1 MSTQNTFIR
10 HEKGKSGPV
19 FELLIRKEPKNRFKY
34 IIHIMKNKFLSAI
47 LCLVLFASCKKDI
60 TELPDPTQ
68 NGSNTFGAKV
78 NGQLWAPQG
87 FGPIPASNLLEAR
100 FIGND
105 LIIKAN
111 NFASS
116 PNETGFEIRVIGV
129 TGAGTYSLN
138 SNIVHP
144 SFAASYAYYVKRN
157 LTPLNEWVTSA
168 ASTGTIT
175 FSRVDRS
182 AGVVSGTFQFDAL
195 NLYNTPEPLAVTE
208 GRFDIKLQ

>member
-1 MSTQNTFIR
+1 
-10 HEKGKSGPV
+10 
-19 FELLIRKEPKNRFKY
+19 
-34 IIHIMKNKFLSAI
+34 MKNKLIVSI
-47 LCLVLFASCKKDI
+47 LLLAVLVSCKKEV

-68 NGSNTFGAKV
+68 SGSNTFGAKV

-116 PNETGFEIRVIGV
+116 PNETGFEIRVMGV
-129 TGAGTYSLN
+129 TDIGTYSLN
-138 SNIVHP
+138 TTITHP

-157 LTPLNEWVTSA
+157 LTPQNEWVTSA
-168 ASTGTIT
+168 SSTGTIT
-175 FSRVDRS
+175 FSKVDRTN
-182 AGVVSGTFQFDAL
+182 GIVSGTFQFNAL

>member
-1 MSTQNTFIR
+1 MNPVKRGTCSSI
-10 HEKGKSGPV
+10 SGLV
-19 FELLIRKEPKNRFKY
+19 FGQGYIPKKPKKRLKH
-34 IIHIMKNKFLSAI
+34 IIPIMKNKIIASA
-47 LCLVLFASCKKDI
+47 LLFTVLVACKKEV
-60 TELPDPTQ
+60 TELPEPTQ
-68 NGSNTFGAKV
+68 TGSNTFGAKI
-78 NGQLWAPQG
+78 NGVLWAPQG
-87 FGPIPASNLLEAR
+87 FGPIPAGNLLEAR

-129 TGAGTYSLN
+129 TDVGTYSLN
-138 SNIVHP
+138 TTVTHP

-157 LTPLNEWVTSA
+157 MTPLNEWVTSST
-168 ASTGTIT
+168 STGTI
-175 FSRVDRS
+175 SLSKVDRTN
-182 AGVVSGTFQFDAL
+182 GIVSGTFQFNAL

>member
-1 MSTQNTFIR
+1 M
-10 HEKGKSGPV
+10 
-19 FELLIRKEPKNRFKY
+19 KNRLLLVVCT
-34 IIHIMKNKFLSAI
+34 IALLS
-47 LCLVLFASCKKDI
+47 SCKKEI
-60 TELPDPTQ
+60 KELPEPSQT
-68 NGSNTFGAKV
+68 GSNTFGAKV

-87 FGPIPASNLLEAR
+87 FGPLPASNLLEAR

-129 TGAGTYSLN
+129 TGTGTYPLN
-138 SNIVHP
+138 TNIVHP

-168 ASTGTIT
+168 SSTGSVT
-175 FSRVDRS
+175 FTKVDRS
-182 AGVVSGTFQFDAL
+182 AGIVSGTFEFSAL